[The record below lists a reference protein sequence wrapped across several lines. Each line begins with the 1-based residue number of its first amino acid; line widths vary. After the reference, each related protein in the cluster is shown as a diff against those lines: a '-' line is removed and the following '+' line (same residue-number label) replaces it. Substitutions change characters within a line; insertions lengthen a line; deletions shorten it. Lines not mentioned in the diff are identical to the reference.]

1 MKAIIFDAS
10 TLISFAMNGL
20 LDELRGLKDLFDG
33 KFIITKEVKKEA
45 IDRPITIK
53 RFELQAMQLKTL
65 FTEKVLELP
74 KSLDVDDKL
83 ITEDAKDLVNSANKI
98 FYGKNRKIE
107 IIHLGEAECVALS
120 KILTERKIPN
130 LLAIDERTMRMLC
143 EKPGNLRNLLERKLH
158 TKITVKKNPEK
169 IIGNCVVIRSAELVY
184 MAYKKGLI
192 KLKGNMVLDALL
204 YAMKYKGCS
213 ISEKEIQEIKSM
225 DRKKQFI
232 K

>member
-20 LDELRGLKDLFDG
+20 LEELKELKKMFGG

-65 FTEKVLELP
+65 FTDKVLELP
-74 KSLDVDDKL
+74 KSLDVDDEL
-83 ITEDAKDLVNSANKI
+83 ITENAKELVTSANEI
-98 FYGKNRKIE
+98 FYGKNKNIE
-107 IIHLGEAECVALS
+107 IIHMGEAECVALS
-120 KILTERKIPN
+120 KILTERKVPN

-143 EKPGNLRNLLERKLH
+143 EKPENLRELLERKLH
-158 TKITVKKNPEK
+158 TKITVRKSPKR
-169 IIGNCVVIRSAELVY
+169 ILSGCGVIRSTELIY
-184 MAYKKGLI
+184 MAYKKGII

-213 ISEKEIQEIKSM
+213 ISEKEIQEIKNL
-225 DRKKQFI
+225 DKK
-232 K
+232 